1 MVWDGT
7 WPTLD
12 CDPLVPTYCAFP
24 IPSNVYTVADPSAET
39 GLRVQLSEMAVP
51 VSNSG
56 GVTDV
61 SVFNT
66 RDGFSPGI
74 NMVTHLP
81 GATTTGLP
89 RPDDIDR
96 SLTGASPTVI
106 IDAQTGER
114 VPHWSELDMSSGD
127 ASRQAFLIRPAVR
140 LDDNARYIVAI
151 RDVVDDADT
160 PLPPSEAFL
169 ALRDGLAS
177 ADASVEARR
186 ALYEDIFA
194 RLEDAGVA
202 RDNLQLAWDF
212 TTASQADTT
221 SWLLHMRDEA
231 LAMVGPGG
239 PAYQIDEIIPDWQ
252 PGIAF
257 RIRGQMEVP
266 LYLDI
271 PGPGGVIELGDDG
284 LPELTGTAMYPFTV
298 IVPSSAANEPAALLQ
313 FGHGLFG
320 SYTGV
325 DATAGAAATYN
336 LVSFGVSWI
345 GMSNEDPGEL
355 VVALGGGDL
364 SAFKTLP
371 DRLLQAHVNA
381 QLAMRMMMGDFKDDP
396 AIQLGGASPID
407 PSERYY
413 WGASLGGIM
422 GGVYMATSL
431 DVQRGGL
438 GVPGQ
443 SFNLMLPRS
452 VLFAPFFDVLAL
464 SYDDPLDIPLFLAAA
479 MLLWDRGEPTG
490 YTAELR
496 SGALAGGLAHEV
508 LIQGAMGDH
517 QVTNYATHVMARA
530 IGAPS
535 HEDSAELVWGM
546 DPIADGH
553 VGSATIMY
561 DFGLPPIPIENVPME
576 LGSDPH
582 DEIWS
587 MMGGEGLAT
596 LEGFLRTGVV
606 TNACDGVC
614 DPD

>member
-1 MVWDGT
+1 MRSFTCFPSIIGLGLGLSLALACTDDVPSQTGTETDTGSTEGDGDPGDGDGDPGDGDGDPGDGDGDPGDGDPGVVWDGT

-106 IDAQTGER
+106 IDAQTGEW

-140 LDDNARYIVAI
+140 LDDAKRYIVAI

-212 TTASQADTT
+212 TTASQTDTT

-298 IVPSSAANEPAALLQ
+298 IIPSSAANEPAALLQ

-381 QLAMRMMMGDFKDDP
+381 QLAMRMMMGDFTP
-396 AIQLGGASPID
+396 LRRIRRHTSR
-407 PSERYY
+407 PSMSGRP
-413 WGASLGGIM
+413 
-422 GGVYMATSL
+422 TS
-431 DVQRGGL
+431 RMIT
-438 GVPGQ
+438 
-443 SFNLMLPRS
+443 SK
-452 VLFAPFFDVLAL
+452 
-464 SYDDPLDIPLFLAAA
+464 
-479 MLLWDRGEPTG
+479 
-490 YTAELR
+490 
-496 SGALAGGLAHEV
+496 
-508 LIQGAMGDH
+508 
-517 QVTNYATHVMARA
+517 
-530 IGAPS
+530 
-535 HEDSAELVWGM
+535 
-546 DPIADGH
+546 
-553 VGSATIMY
+553 
-561 DFGLPPIPIENVPME
+561 
-576 LGSDPH
+576 
-582 DEIWS
+582 
-587 MMGGEGLAT
+587 
-596 LEGFLRTGVV
+596 
-606 TNACDGVC
+606 
-614 DPD
+614 